1 MAQYLP
7 ILYAILVLGGLGI
20 LFGLVLG
27 VADKKFAVEVDD
39 RVSAV
44 RAVVAGANCG
54 ACGYAGCDAYAEAVV
69 RGDAKANACTPG
81 GTKTVKAIAEI
92 MGVDADALE
101 PMVARVRC
109 QGTCDNV
116 TPRYDYSGVPSC
128 RAASGIAGG
137 PNACEFGCV
146 GLGDC
151 VSHCAFGAI
160 TMVDGVAV
168 VNDDACTGCTMC
180 VAACP
185 RGIIQMLP
193 KDQTVVVMCR
203 NEATGRRARLQ
214 CKTACIGCKRCE
226 KQCPSDSIHVVNGV
240 AIIDETTCTRCG
252 ACIPVC
258 PMHCIVNFY
267 DHDLEGAAAA
277 TAQAELL
284 EMEIDV

>member
-7 ILYAILVLGGLGI
+7 ILYAIIALGGLGI

-27 VADKKFAVEVDD
+27 VADKKFAVEADE

-44 RAVVAGANCG
+44 RAAVAGANCG

-81 GTKTVKAIAEI
+81 GVKTVKAIAEI
-92 MGVDADALE
+92 MGVNAEALE
-101 PMVARVRC
+101 PMIARVRC
-109 QGTCDNV
+109 QGTCERV
-116 TPRYDYSGVPSC
+116 TVRYDYSGVQSC
-128 RAASGIAGG
+128 RAVSGISGG

-146 GLGDC
+146 GFGECLS
-151 VSHCAFGAI
+151 VCAFGAI
-160 TMVDGVAV
+160 QMIDGIAV
-168 VNDDACTGCTMC
+168 IDDDACTGCGMC
-180 VAACP
+180 VDVCP
-185 RGIIQMLP
+185 RDIIKMLP

-203 NEATGRRARLQ
+203 NEATGKRALQQ

-226 KQCPSDSIHVVNGV
+226 KACPTESIKVVNGV

-267 DHDLEGAAAA
+267 ERTAESESTE
-277 TAQAELL
+277 TAQADLL
-284 EMEIDV
+284 DS